1 MSGKDKIL
9 KDRIFRKRSFLGVL
23 FALGVLLLAGCGQGA
38 SNGQVDFTATLN
50 DVDLTQSAPND
61 PVRLSD
67 DETATLELELTN
79 VSNQDV
85 TVRFIQFEGQVIDMV
100 FLTYDTG
107 VRFEIAPGDSIVV
120 PPIQLDFFDLGGQA
134 TGYVRGNV
142 HLFNPDRELVGTQEV
157 FLDADAEGFS
167 TLALFN
173 LLLLIAT
180 VVGLGWNLMRMAQR
194 RLPANRF
201 VRAMRFLAIGAAA
214 GITLAVAMS
223 TLRIW
228 PLDTFGWVLFTVIG
242 AVIGYLVGFVLPGGD
257 DLVDLEEEREIEAM
271 LAAQAAQSGLDVDL
285 DDAATRETIPLD

>member
-1 MSGKDKIL
+1 MSGKDKI
-9 KDRIFRKRSFLGVL
+9 FRTRPWLGIL
-23 FALGVLLLAGCGQGA
+23 FALGVLLMAGCGQGA
-38 SNGQVDFTATLN
+38 ASDQVDFTATLN
-50 DVDLTQSAPND
+50 GVDLAQSAPND
-61 PVRLSD
+61 PVRLSN

-79 VSNQDV
+79 VADQDV

-107 VRFEIAPGDSIVV
+107 VRFELAPGESIVV

-134 TGYVRGNV
+134 NGYLRGNV
-142 HLFNPDRELVGTQEV
+142 HLFNPDRDLVGTQEV

-180 VVGLGWNLMRMAQR
+180 VAGLGWNLLRMAQR

-242 AVIGYLVGFVLPGGD
+242 AAIGYVIGFVLPGGD
-257 DLVDLEEEREIEAM
+257 DLVDLEEEQEIDAM
-271 LAAQAAQSGLDVDL
+271 LAAQAAESGHDADL
-285 DDAATRETIPLD
+285 DDAATRETIPLN